1 MKIHIQTAL
10 IAAVVSGTVSV
21 IVANILL
28 DRLELK
34 LPVIPMPVSSK
45 GFVPPLSQEE
55 EKRIEEIT
63 KYQKCLFEH
72 RDTAFDR
79 GKCKP
84 PSWFSSVEP
93 E

>member
-1 MKIHIQTAL
+1 MMKIHIQTAL

-34 LPVIPMPVSSK
+34 LPVIPMPISSK
-45 GFVPPLSQEE
+45 GFRPPPLSKEE

-63 KYQKCLFEH
+63 KYQELALHELQV
-72 RDTAFDR
+72 
-79 GKCKP
+79 
-84 PSWFSSVEP
+84 S
-93 E
+93 